1 MGIGRRDRGVTIFDR
16 GFDAKWIVGSGFA
29 RVANG
34 LICGQLESFEEEE
47 RPWEGCSTE
56 LEDLQCLEMS
66 RWLEEARC
74 LESHLAEIQPVCPPC
89 HPWIVEHCAVDDN
102 DLRAQTPQIQ

>member
-34 LICGQLESFEEEE
+34 LICGQLESL
-47 RPWEGCSTE
+47 RKRN
-56 LEDLQCLEMS
+56 DLGRDARRSWKICNVS
-66 RWLEEARC
+66 RC
-74 LESHLAEIQPVCPPC
+74 LDGWKKQDVLS
-89 HPWIVEHCAVDDN
+89 
-102 DLRAQTPQIQ
+102 RT